1 MYKYND
7 YLKLT
12 KDYLRN
18 YPYYKQAVKSI
29 TEDITDIRERLALE
43 SPKTAKYSTESGGGY
58 SELNGV
64 EQAAN
69 KRMWL
74 ERRCDELQENRRA
87 LQRQTEKVDAAVNA
101 LSTEEQK
108 IIQLFYF
115 EGLTHQALA
124 ERIHLSERSS
134 RRRVK
139 KATDSIAL
147 MLFGLDAQ
155 KTFFFIR
162 GV

>member
-12 KDYLRN
+12 RDYLRN
-18 YPYYKQAVKSI
+18 YPYYKQAVEAI
-29 TEDITDIRERLALE
+29 TKDIGYMQDRLAHE
-43 SPKTAKYSTESGGGY
+43 SPKTAKYGADTGGGY

-74 ERRCDELQENRRA
+74 ERRCEELQENRRA
-87 LQRQTEKVDAAVNA
+87 LQRQLEKVDAAVNA

-108 IIQLFYF
+108 IIQMFYF
-115 EGLTHQALA
+115 DGLTHQALA
-124 ERIHLSERSS
+124 QRIHLSERSS
-134 RRRVK
+134 QRQVRR
-139 KATDSIAL
+139 ATNRIAL
-147 MLFGLDAQ
+147 ILFGLDAQ
-155 KTFFFIR
+155 QNIFFLR
-162 GV
+162 GA